1 MTMPVSARARRVK
14 HFEQARQ
21 AHQGMRGILAP
32 LAQSERAYAFSYNAP
47 QPWANARLCMLRLSQ
62 PPLAPYADHASCKLL
77 HKRIAGV
84 EIVNSGF
91 TIVAPFSF
99 WQGLCAPTFNP
110 LPAPRR
116 GICTPG
122 VFLVF
127 CLMAQTHA
135 QRQNRQRFATSAIS
149 QCPAH
154 RRLMHFALRSVP
166 QPQPCL
172 NWKLHRPVRKPHV
185 RNDVLS

>member
-1 MTMPVSARARRVK
+1 MPVSAKARRVK

-21 AHQGMRGILAP
+21 AHQGMRRILAP
-32 LAQSERAYAFSYNAP
+32 LAQSERAYAFSYNTP
-47 QPWANARLCMLRLSQ
+47 QPWASVCFCVRRLNQ

-77 HKRIAGV
+77 QKRIAGV
-84 EIVNSGF
+84 EIVSRGF

-99 WQGLCAPTFNP
+99 CQGLCAPTFTP
-110 LPAPRR
+110 LPATRR
-116 GICTPG
+116 GICAPG

-127 CLMAQTHA
+127 CLMAQTRA
-135 QRQNRQRFATSAIS
+135 QRQNRQRFATRTTS

-154 RRLMHFALRSVP
+154 RRLMHFAPRSVP
-166 QPQPCL
+166 QPQLCL